1 MNIKPIAGNVLL
13 VAAFFFLACSASA
26 DDSKAL
32 KHVVVR
38 TTLIGKDT
46 SRTTATVSDV
56 PNHEMSQRYYSY
68 TVRSDDKDF
77 DDMRT
82 ENFAHTDTTDGK
94 GTHTGY
100 GVWKNKQGDS
110 INVQFSGEHHP
121 ESGHPG
127 NAEFSGKVTVRGGT
141 GKFANISGEGTY
153 KGQITPSG
161 QTSEASL
168 DTRY

>member
-1 MNIKPIAGNVLL
+1 MNIKPIIGSGLL
-13 VAAFFFLACSASA
+13 VAAFLLLACSAKA

-32 KHVVVR
+32 KHVAVR
-38 TTLIGKDT
+38 ATLIGKDT

-56 PNHEMSQRYYSY
+56 PNHEISQRVYSY
-68 TVRSDDKDF
+68 TLRSDDKDF

-94 GTHTGY
+94 GTHSGY
-100 GVWKNKQGDS
+100 GIWKNTQGES
-110 INVQFSGEHHP
+110 IYVQFSGEHHP
-121 ESGHPG
+121 ESGHAG

-141 GKFANISGEGTY
+141 GKFANISGQGSYT
-153 KGQITPSG
+153 GQITPSG
-161 QTSEASL
+161 QTSEGTL